1 VDKVT
6 RLPIAGELHTE
17 PFKNSKG
24 GANTSAYGLLFKL
37 EVAKS
42 SELWRVITSLGIRFV
57 GPEIAKLIAVNV
69 GSLDGLLAVDYEKLR
84 TIDGLG
90 PSIVESLQNFIDMQ
104 NGRSIISNWL
114 DAGVNPSPV
123 RLERVEGG
131 PLDGKTVLVTGVLK
145 RFDREQA
152 QEAIRLAGGKA
163 VTSVSKAL
171 SFAVVGDKAGAQK
184 IAKLS
189 DLGVEVIDEDE
200 FSRRLEQ

>member
-1 VDKVT
+1 M
-6 RLPIAGELHTE
+6 
-17 PFKNSKG
+17 S
-24 GANTSAYGLLFKL
+24 
-37 EVAKS
+37 
-42 SELWRVITSLGIRFV
+42 
-57 GPEIAKLIAVNV
+57 
-69 GSLDGLLAVDYEKLR
+69 VDYEKLR

-104 NGRSIISNWL
+104 NGRSVILNWL

-123 RLERVEGG
+123 RLEIVEGG